1 MKIYKEVVYQIV
13 DDKLVKVSEDSFE
26 YTGEVAFCGGSGGAA
41 IHNVG
46 RTLHKTVDSGF
57 NTLTEGPGGELKG
70 MTDTVQDWGMKSS
83 HALFGTDNKWDDDQ
97 ADAAPPPT
105 YEGGEDNTQSELEA
119 QREAQR
125 QLRGRGAANQT
136 QGQSSTILTGP

>member
-1 MKIYKEVVYQIV
+1 M
-13 DDKLVKVSEDSFE
+13 SN
-26 YTGEVAFCGGSGGAA
+26 AGSTINSG
-41 IHNVG
+41 IN
-46 RTLHKTVDSGF
+46 KTFKAVDSTVKTF
-57 NTLTEGPGGELKG
+57 TEGPGGELKG